1 MERRRY
7 GGSDIIMDKII
18 NLQDYKEEKAKDIE
32 ELKKIINSYK
42 FYNKD
47 LEQQCNY
54 YLEKYLEKIK
64 G

>member
-1 MERRRY
+1 
-7 GGSDIIMDKII
+7 MDKII